1 MNAQQ
6 LKTNEQKNGS
16 EIASEKIEKKVK
28 DIPWF
33 VKSFAEQ
40 INWMQS
46 EYLDETFEKKNRIL
60 WKMDE
65 NDSRT
70 VINNTVNDVN
80 HDKTIIAFSEG
91 ILSCG
96 KGFIKEILEYIH
108 TDIWKLGSTISCR
121 GGTYKSLDMIE
132 AEIKDGLL
140 KDLLEKKKEAERL
153 QQQQEKETKKRKRVL
168 EESEEKERNK
178 KKMKAGREALL
189 QKLEKKT
196 KDNDGLEL
204 RENSGYRSPSSF
216 MRSELGIDEII
227 KKKAEKDES

>member
-1 MNAQQ
+1 MNAQ

-16 EIASEKIEKKVK
+16 EIASENKIEKKVK

-96 KGFIKEILEYIH
+96 KGFVKEILEYIH
-108 TDIWKLGSTISCR
+108 TDIWKLGSTISCK

-153 QQQQEKETKKRKRVL
+153 QKQQEEVEKETKKRKRVL
-168 EESEEKERNK
+168 EDLEEKK
-178 KKMKAGREALL
+178 KLKAGREAFL
-189 QKLEKKT
+189 QKIEAKKQ
-196 KDNDGLEL
+196 KPVE
-204 RENSGYRSPSSF
+204 SGIVF
-216 MRSELGIDEII
+216 LSEAEIDKIDHEERQKMFSALATATQDH
-227 KKKAEKDES
+227 KKN

>member
-1 MNAQQ
+1 MNAQ

-16 EIASEKIEKKVK
+16 EIASENKIEKKVK

-96 KGFIKEILEYIH
+96 KGFVKEILEYIH
-108 TDIWKLGSTISCR
+108 TDIWKLGSTISCK

-153 QQQQEKETKKRKRVL
+153 HQQQQEEVEKKTKKRKRVL
-168 EESEEKERNK
+168 EDLEEK
-178 KKMKAGREALL
+178 KKMKASREAFL
-189 QKLEKKT
+189 QKIEAKKQ
-196 KDNDGLEL
+196 DH
-204 RENSGYRSPSSF
+204 
-216 MRSELGIDEII
+216 
-227 KKKAEKDES
+227 KKN